1 MRLVLGTANFGLK
14 YGTENKKLKLIDL
27 KKINRLFK
35 YRKLIFDSAIDYKN
49 SHKIIGK
56 NFKKKKVITK
66 IRLSNYKNEKD
77 QENFSKKLI
86 KALNDLRIKKFY
98 AILYHDVNDFLK
110 NKKSLS
116 LLKNLKKNG
125 LVEKIG
131 VSVYSPDD
139 TKKVIKHWNPDI
151 LQFPINIYDQRML
164 EKGFLNK
171 LRKKNIILMA
181 RSCFLQGV
189 LLKEQSFFRNKFFF
203 DNHKKF
209 VSWCKKKNLTQLD
222 ACISFIRSIKNI
234 NLLTF
239 GFDDAKQL
247 NEILLSSKKRVKI
260 SFSEF
265 KMFSISKKL
274 NFIDPRLWK
283 KNERYLFKPD
293 IHPQGIQEKF

>member
-14 YGTENKKLKLIDL
+14 YGIENKRLKLLDL
-27 KKINRLFK
+27 KKIDKLFK
-35 YRKLIFDSAIDYKN
+35 DRKLIFDSAIDYKK

-66 IRLSNYKNEKD
+66 FRLSNYKNKMD
-77 QENFSKKLI
+77 QKNFSKKLI

-116 LLKNLKKNG
+116 LLKQFKKKG

-139 TKKVIKHWNPDI
+139 TKKVIKYWSPDI
-151 LQFPINIYDQRML
+151 IQFPINIYDQRML
-164 EKGFLNK
+164 EKDFLNI
-171 LRKKNIILMA
+171 LRKKKIILMA

-189 LLKEQSFFRNKFFF
+189 LLKEFSFFRNKYFFN
-203 DNHKKF
+203 NHNKF
-209 VSWCKKKNLTQLD
+209 ITWCKKKNLSQLE

-234 NLLTF
+234 NLLTL
-239 GFDDAKQL
+239 GFDDAKQFG
-247 NEILLSSKKRVKI
+247 EILLSLKKRVRI
-260 SFSEF
+260 SFSEY
-265 KMFSISKKL
+265 KMFSINKKL
-274 NFIDPRLWK
+274 KFIDPRLWK
-283 KNERYLFKPD
+283 KKN
-293 IHPQGIQEKF
+293 